1 MDRAVSDLVGYVLI
15 FALITSSVAV
25 VTVGGYDSLGTV
37 RDAERFENAQRV
49 FDVLGTNVDDHLE
62 SHVESRG
69 TEIRLADARLGFGD
83 PVTVNVTVD
92 GVGSNQTT
100 IDPLV
105 YTQSSD
111 RQIAYT
117 GGAVLRTDGGGT
129 LVTTGPPFRF
139 GDEMVISMVKTR
151 GRDAGIAGSGR
162 VLVRT
167 EATTRSTHAYTDG
180 PYTVSVSVNDTH
192 SDAWERWFESATGD
206 DCTATGGTVTCE
218 GVDSVYV
225 RTVTIDVFLE

>member
-25 VTVGGYDSLGTV
+25 VTVGGYDSLGSV

-69 TEIRLADARLGFGD
+69 TEIRLADARLGFSD
-83 PVTVNVTVD
+83 PVTVNVTVE

-105 YTQSSD
+105 YTQGAD

-117 GGAVLRTDGGGT
+117 GGAVLRAEGGGA

-139 GDEMVISMVKTR
+139 GDEMMITMVKTR
-151 GRDAGIAGSGR
+151 GRDPGIAGSGR

-180 PYTVSVSVNDTH
+180 PYTISVTVND
-192 SDAWERWFESATGD
+192 SYPDAWERWFESETD
-206 DCTATGGTVTCE
+206 EDCTATGGTVTCD
-218 GVDSVYV
+218 GVESVYV
-225 RTVTIDVFLE
+225 RTVAIDIYLE

>member
-1 MDRAVSDLVGYVLI
+1 MDRGVSDLVGYVLI

-25 VTVGGYDSLGTV
+25 VTVGGYDSLGSV

-49 FDVLGTNVDDHLE
+49 FDVLGANVDDHLE

-83 PVTVNVTVD
+83 PVTLNVTVE

-105 YTQSSD
+105 YTQGAD

-117 GGAVLRTDGGGT
+117 GGAVLRAQGGSA

-139 GDEMVISMVKTR
+139 GDEMVISMVNTR
-151 GRDAGIAGSGR
+151 GRDPGIAGSGR

-180 PYTVSVSVNDTH
+180 PYTVSVTVDDSYP
-192 SDAWERWFESATGD
+192 DAWERWFKSETGEN
-206 DCTATGGTVTCE
+206 CTATGGTVTCD
-218 GVDSVYV
+218 GVESVYV
-225 RTVTIDVFLE
+225 RTVAIDVYLE